1 MPSVN
6 KVILMGHLARDPELR
21 YTPQGSAVCDFA
33 IGMNRRFKRKDSDE
47 LVDEVTFVEIT
58 AWNRT
63 AEICAEYL
71 KKGRL
76 VHVSG
81 YLKQDRW
88 EDTESGQKRSKVKVV
103 AQEVQFIGKGTQDDE
118 SSPVPEEE
126 PAQAAP
132 PPAKS
137 TNGSHPAKPKR

>member
-1 MPSVN
+1 MPSFNSV
-6 KVILMGHLARDPELR
+6 VLMGHLARDPELR

-63 AEICAEYL
+63 AETCAEYL

-76 VHVSG
+76 VLVCG
-81 YLKQDRW
+81 FLKQDRW
-88 EDTESGQKRSKVKVV
+88 EDTESGAKRSKVKVV
-103 AQEVQFIGKGTQDDE
+103 AQEVQFIGKGSQDDA
-118 SSPVPEEE
+118 SAPAPEEE
-126 PAQAAP
+126 TPQPAPA
-132 PPAKS
+132 PAKPPS
-137 TNGSHPAKPKR
+137 GNPAKPKR

>member
-1 MPSVN
+1 MPSFNSV
-6 KVILMGHLARDPELR
+6 VLMGHLARDPELR

-63 AEICAEYL
+63 AETCAEYL

-76 VHVSG
+76 VLVCG
-81 YLKQDRW
+81 FLKQDRW
-88 EDTESGQKRSKVKVV
+88 EDTESGAKRSKVKVV
-103 AQEVQFIGKGTQDDE
+103 AQEVQFIGKGSQDDA
-118 SSPVPEEE
+118 SAAVPEAE
-126 PAQAAP
+126 PAQPAP
-132 PPAKS
+132 APVKPA
-137 TNGSHPAKPKR
+137 NGNPAKPKR

>member
-6 KVILMGHLARDPELR
+6 RVTLMGYLARDPELR

-33 IGMNRRFKRKDSDE
+33 IGMNRRYKKKDSDE

-71 KKGRL
+71 KKGRC
-76 VHVSG
+76 VYVSG

-88 EDTESGQKRSKVKVV
+88 EDSETGAKRSKVKVV
-103 AQEVQFIGKGTQDDE
+103 AQEVQFIGKGSQDDA

-126 PAQAAP
+126 TAQPA
-132 PPAKS
+132 PA
-137 TNGSHPAKPKR
+137 PAKPANGNQPPKPKR

>member
-1 MPSVN
+1 MPSFNSV
-6 KVILMGHLARDPELR
+6 VLMGHLARDPELR

-76 VHVSG
+76 VLVCG
-81 YLKQDRW
+81 FLKQDRW
-88 EDTESGQKRSKVKVV
+88 EDTESGAKRSKVKVV
-103 AQEVQFIGKGTQDDE
+103 AQEVRFIGKGSQDDA
-118 SSPVPEEE
+118 SAPAPEEE
-126 PAQAAP
+126 TAQPAP
-132 PPAKS
+132 TPAKPPS
-137 TNGSHPAKPKR
+137 GNPAKPKR

>member
-1 MPSVN
+1 MPSFNSV
-6 KVILMGHLARDPELR
+6 VLMGHLARDPELR

-63 AEICAEYL
+63 AETCAEYL

-76 VHVSG
+76 VLVCG
-81 YLKQDRW
+81 FLKQDRW
-88 EDTESGQKRSKVKVV
+88 EDTESGAKRSKVKVV
-103 AQEVQFIGKGTQDDE
+103 AQEVQFIGKGSQDDA
-118 SSPVPEEE
+118 SAPAPEEE
-126 PAQAAP
+126 TPQPAPAP
-132 PPAKS
+132 LKPV
-137 TNGSHPAKPKR
+137 NGSPAKPKR

>member
-1 MPSVN
+1 MPSFNSV
-6 KVILMGHLARDPELR
+6 VLMGHLARDPELR

-76 VHVSG
+76 VLVCG
-81 YLKQDRW
+81 FLKQDRW
-88 EDTESGQKRSKVKVV
+88 EDTETGAKRSKVKVV
-103 AQEVQFIGKGTQDDE
+103 AQEVQFIGKGSQDDA
-118 SSPVPEEE
+118 SAAAPEAE
-126 PAQAAP
+126 PAQPAP
-132 PPAKS
+132 APVKPA
-137 TNGSHPAKPKR
+137 NGSPAKPKR